1 MVLNFYTSLQANM
14 FACFQLLKLAQP
26 MNSKDTSPFFS
37 RSPTPSNDNPLS
49 LEGRFGR
56 LSFIGWYA
64 FLHIIFF
71 FASIALSL
79 VSGIFSLTTLS
90 LDNWQFVDAL
100 TGLAGLGYLLLVVF
114 YLYFYIVVVARR
126 LHDLNKSGWLML
138 LMLVPVVNILFIFYL
153 LLARGTARHNRFGA
167 PRPTAVWEKILAW
180 LMILLTVLSLFAA
193 SSMVSFMMGSGELE
207 SPQEVIQQGTEYF

>member
-1 MVLNFYTSLQANM
+1 M
-14 FACFQLLKLAQP
+14 FACFQLLELAQP

-37 RSPTPSNDNPLS
+37 RSPAPSNDNSLS

-90 LDNWQFVDAL
+90 LDNRQFVDAL

-153 LLARGTARHNRFGA
+153 LLARGTAGHNRFGA
-167 PRPTAVWEKILAW
+167 PRPTAIWEKILAW

>member
-1 MVLNFYTSLQANM
+1 M

>member
-1 MVLNFYTSLQANM
+1 
-14 FACFQLLKLAQP
+14 

-37 RSPTPSNDNPLS
+37 RPPASAYDNPLS

-64 FLHIIFF
+64 FLNIIFF

-79 VSGIFSLTTLS
+79 VSGMFSLTTLS
-90 LDNWQFVDAL
+90 LDNQQFVNAV

-114 YLYFYIVVVARR
+114 YIYFYIVVVARR
-126 LHDLNKSGWLML
+126 LHDLDKSGWLML
-138 LMLVPVVNILFIFYL
+138 LILIPVVNIFFIFYL
-153 LLARGTARHNRFGA
+153 LLAAGTPGHNRFGV
-167 PRPTAVWEKILAW
+167 PRPAAVWEKILAW

-193 SSMVSFMMGSGELE
+193 SSVVSFMMGSGELE
-207 SPQEVIQQGTEYF
+207 SPQEVIQKGTEYF

>member
-1 MVLNFYTSLQANM
+1 M

-180 LMILLTVLSLFAA
+180 LIILLTVLSLFAA

>member
-1 MVLNFYTSLQANM
+1 
-14 FACFQLLKLAQP
+14 

-37 RSPTPSNDNPLS
+37 RSPIPSNDNPLS

-64 FLHIIFF
+64 FLHMIFF

-90 LDNWQFVDAL
+90 LDNQHFVDAL
-100 TGLAGLGYLLLVVF
+100 TGLAGLGYLALVIF
-114 YLYFYIVVVARR
+114 YLYFYIVIVARR

-138 LMLVPVVNILFIFYL
+138 LMLVPVVNIFFIFYL
-153 LLARGTARHNRFGA
+153 LLAAGTPGPNRFGPVRSA
-167 PRPTAVWEKILAW
+167 AIWEKILAW

-193 SSMVSFMMGSGELE
+193 SSVVSFMMGSGELE
-207 SPQEVIQQGTEYF
+207 SPQEAIQKGTEYF

>member
-1 MVLNFYTSLQANM
+1 M

-90 LDNWQFVDAL
+90 LDNRQFVDAL

>member
-1 MVLNFYTSLQANM
+1 M
-14 FACFQLLKLAQP
+14 FACFQLLELAQP
-26 MNSKDTSPFFS
+26 MNSKDTSTFFS
-37 RSPTPSNDNPLS
+37 RSAAPSNDNPLS

-90 LDNWQFVDAL
+90 LDNRQFVDAL

-114 YLYFYIVVVARR
+114 YLYFYIVVVTRR

-153 LLARGTARHNRFGA
+153 LLAAGTPGHNRFGA
-167 PRPTAVWEKILAW
+167 PRSTAIWEKILAW

-207 SPQEVIQQGTEYF
+207 SPQEVIQKGTEYF